1 VRVVRNVGIPSR
13 GRPYWTAITGWA
25 RADRGGGST
34 EQAPTETELTAAE
47 AAAAGDGSLA
57 DTLLLEAV
65 AASTRTG
72 RGRGEQDRS
81 APPVR
86 SRKWLVHRM
95 LLLADVVGLMGAF
108 VLTAFLLHQPSISG
122 HVDTGAETLLF
133 VLLLPA
139 WVVAAK
145 LHGLYD
151 NDREHTDHTTADD
164 LVGVVH
170 VVALGMWFFVFASWA
185 TGWAHPSVPSLLVFS
200 LLAIAFV
207 PVARA
212 LARTAARRS
221 PLYVQNAVIVG
232 AGMVGAVVA
241 RKLRNHP
248 EYGIRVVGYVDSDP
262 VDAALRDPAVP
273 LLGDISELPQLVE
286 PLNVDR
292 VVVAFSRDG
301 HDEMLRALRLLRTSH
316 VQVDIVP
323 RLFEVVGP
331 NARIRTVEGLPLVG
345 WPPAPLSRSSRLA
358 KRLMDL
364 VLAMVGLVVLAPVLA
379 LTALLIKLD
388 SPGPALFRQ
397 VRMGAG
403 KTFRIFK
410 FRTMR
415 IDAED
420 MKEGLRRLNVH
431 LSDDPRMFKVVDD
444 PRVTRVG
451 RFLRRFALD
460 ELPQLLNVLHG
471 EMSLVG
477 PRPLILEEDHYVQDW
492 ARARLHL
499 KPGITG
505 MWQVLGASDIPF
517 DEMTRLDYL
526 YVTNWSLWG
535 DFRLIVRTL
544 PALARARRAY

>member
-13 GRPYWTAITGWA
+13 RRPYWTTIAGWA
-25 RADRGGGST
+25 RADREPSV
-34 EQAPTETELTAAE
+34 EVAP
-47 AAAAGDGSLA
+47 AGDESLA
-57 DTLLLEAV
+57 AKLLLEAAT
-65 AASTRTG
+65 AATRA
-72 RGRGEQDRS
+72 
-81 APPVR
+81 APGNRDPAPAAR
-86 SRKWLVHRM
+86 SRRWLLHRT
-95 LLLADVVGLMGAF
+95 LLLADLVGLVGAF
-108 VLTAFLLHQPSISG
+108 VLTEFLWHQPAISG
-122 HVDTGAETLLF
+122 HARIGAQTSLFLLM
-133 VLLLPA
+133 LPA

-151 NDREHTDHTTADD
+151 NDGESTDHTTADD

-170 VVALGMWFFVFASWA
+170 VVTLGMWFFVFAAWA
-185 TGWAHPSVPSLLVFS
+185 TGWAHPSVPNLLVFS
-200 LLAIAFV
+200 LLAITFV
-207 PVARA
+207 PLARA
-212 LARTAARRS
+212 LARAAARRS
-221 PLYVQNAVIVG
+221 TLYVQNAVIVG
-232 AGMVGAVVA
+232 AGVVGARVA
-241 RKLRNHP
+241 RKLKNHP

-262 VDAALRDPAVP
+262 VDAALGDPDVP
-273 LLGDISELPQLVE
+273 LLGDITDLPELIE
-286 PLNVDR
+286 PLNVER
-292 VVVAFSRDG
+292 VVVAFSRDA
-301 HDEMLRALRLLRTSH
+301 HDEMLRALRLLRTH

-323 RLFEVVGP
+323 RLFEVIGP
-331 NARIRTVEGLPLVG
+331 NARMHTVEGLPLLS
-345 WPPAPLSRSSRLA
+345 WLPARLSRPSRLA

-364 VLAMVGLVVLAPVLA
+364 VVSALGLVLLAPA
-379 LTALLIKLD
+379 LGLIALLIKLD

-397 VRMGAG
+397 VRMGTG

-415 IDAED
+415 LDAEG
-420 MKEGLRRLNVH
+420 MKDGLRHLNMH
-431 LSDDPRMFKVVDD
+431 LADDPRMFKVIED

-460 ELPQLLNVLHG
+460 ELPQLLNVLRG

-477 PRPLILEEDHYVQDW
+477 PRPLILEEDEHVREW

-517 DEMTRLDYL
+517 DEMTRLDYV

-544 PALARARRAY
+544 PALARARRTF